1 MQIHTTGGPDRHGIE
16 LRLDGEPVAAAARPV
31 LVEVFDGTPGGWQG
45 RPVASGYAEVRQGDG
60 VVVGTARVEVAQ
72 ARLEVTDT
80 WRAAEGEGVRV
91 ERRMRCLAAEPG
103 AAVRLVLDLDV
114 VAEGFDAGSQVFAPP
129 ALYDL
134 NDVDG
139 DGVEDYL
146 DTRELV
152 FRDDRLTGLAV
163 MAYEPRRGLGVA
175 LTRDDAP
182 GHDDVPDRERGQ
194 QAVVQRT
201 DVGSLGL
208 VPTDGGWRLT
218 AAYPFVERGRS
229 HALTAQGRE
238 PWGAFLPVTTGVEVA
253 VDYGVR
259 AVGGA
264 SAPEALWRLW
274 TQRMAL
280 LAPRR
285 VELTEPLEELTRLR
299 LEALMPYYREDAT
312 TAGFVTNCH
321 PQDGVQLGDVLQYGF
336 TGQTVLNALHVLR
349 HADEMADPEA
359 RAKGLRVVDSFVR
372 RAERS
377 PLGLVHTLYDFAT
390 QRDASW
396 WSGLLLPL
404 AYADEDSGIEELMGP
419 VREHMA
425 YAIDA
430 LSTAP
435 DGTYLRCVA
444 EEHHA
449 LLRAYR
455 SELEAGVEHDD
466 WLAVARSFGEFLLEV
481 QESDGSWRRAYAFD
495 GTPLVEPRAW
505 FGRAELNQKS
515 STATAVPFLHEL
527 YRVTGEPRW
536 RDAASGAALFVAEHF
551 VRRMKFNGGIHDS
564 IYARAQLVDSESIL
578 FSLRACLAAG
588 EMTGDAD
595 LRAAAVDAARILATW
610 VYLWDVPLPPS
621 STMARFGFRSTGW
634 SACDTAGAG
643 YIHPYELHAV
653 PDLLEAAVLG
663 GDEHLAV
670 VADLVLHGSNE
681 TVATAAHDWGYARPG
696 LQEEGLLVSW
706 WLVDDPMFVDTSFG
720 GRGKGEGNKTCLPWI
735 SAVGID
741 ATDEVLRR
749 HGTTELHAAWRRA
762 VARATAD
769 TMVEA

>member
-1 MQIHTTGGPDRHGIE
+1 MQIHFTGPAHQLGVE
-16 LRLDGEPVAAAARPV
+16 LHLDGEPVAASDRPV
-31 LVEVFDGTPGGWQG
+31 LVAVFDGTHADWRGQ
-45 RPVASGYAEVRQGDG
+45 AQSFGYDAVRREAEAAIALAHVELGE
-60 VVVGTARVEVAQ
+60 VG
-72 ARLEVTDT
+72 LEVSDT
-80 WRAAEGEGVRV
+80 WRYTEGGVRV
-91 ERRMRCLAAEPG
+91 ERRIRCTAAPDG
-103 AAVRLVLDLDV
+103 AAVRVGLDLDV
-114 VAEGFDAGSQVFAPP
+114 VAGNFGPSSQVFAPP

-134 NDVDG
+134 NDIDG

-163 MAYEPRRGLGVA
+163 MAYEPTRRLGLA
-175 LTRDDAP
+175 LTRDDVP
-182 GHDDVPDRERGQ
+182 EHDDVPSRVRGQ
-194 QAVVQRT
+194 QAIVQGT

-208 VPTDGGWRLT
+208 VPTPHGWRLT
-218 AAYPFVERGRS
+218 AAYPFVEGDRS
-229 HALTAQGRE
+229 HALSAQGRE
-238 PWGAFLPVTTGVEVA
+238 PWGAFLPLEQGVQSA
-253 VDYGVR
+253 VDYGVA
-259 AVGGA
+259 AVHGD
-264 SAPEALWRLW
+264 SAAEALWQLW
-274 TQRMAL
+274 QRRAAL

-285 VELTEPLEELTRLR
+285 VELTVSLEELTRLR
-299 LEALMPYYREDAT
+299 LEALMPYYREDET

-321 PQDGVQLGDVLQYGF
+321 PQDGIQLGDVLQYGF
-336 TGQTVLNALHVLR
+336 TGQTVLNALHVLN
-349 HADEMADPEA
+349 HSEEMSDPQA
-359 RAKGLRVVDSFVR
+359 RAKGLRVIDGFVR
-372 RAERS
+372 RAEHS
-377 PLGLVHTLYDFAT
+377 PFGLVHTLYDFNT
-390 QRDASW
+390 GRDASW

-404 AYADEDSGIEELMGP
+404 AYADEGSGIEELMGP

-425 YAIDA
+425 YAIEA

-455 SELEAGVEHDD
+455 AEQDAGVAHED
-466 WLAVARSFGEFLLEV
+466 WLELARSFGEFLLSA
-481 QESDGSWRRAYAFD
+481 QEPDGSWRRAYAFD
-495 GTPLVEPRAW
+495 GSPLVAPREW

-527 YRVTGEPRW
+527 YQITGEPRW
-536 RDAASGAALFVAEHF
+536 REAAVRAARFVAEHF
-551 VRRMKFNGGIHDS
+551 VRRLKFNGGIHDS

-578 FSLRACLAAG
+578 FSLRACLAAN
-588 EMTGDAD
+588 EMTGEPD

-621 STMARFGFRSTGW
+621 SSLARFGFRSTGW

-653 PDLLEAAVLG
+653 PDLVEAAVLA
-663 GDEHLAV
+663 GDELLAV

-681 TVATAAHDWGYARPG
+681 TVATPTQDWGYARAG

-706 WLVDDPMFVDTSFG
+706 WLVDDPMFVDTGFG

-749 HGTTELHAAWRRA
+749 FGTTDLRTLRLRA
-762 VARATAD
+762 SDQLSTSA
-769 TMVEA
+769 MVEA